1 MPELVRFGSSTES
14 NKAVMLDIEAL
25 ISTRLL
31 LQANSGGGKS
41 YALRK
46 MIEEAFG
53 KVQIIL
59 LDIEGEFATL
69 REKYDFFLIGSTQH
83 GADLPISLKV
93 AGVLPKRLLELQ
105 ASTIIDMSELKA
117 HERILFV
124 KRFLESLVNL
134 PKELW
139 NPVIVVL
146 DEAHVFCP
154 QKESCESANAVID
167 LASRGRKRGQC
178 LWAATQRI
186 SKLNKDVAA
195 ECNNKLI
202 GRASLDVDMKRA
214 SEEIG
219 FTTKEDMRSLREL
232 NAGEFFAFGPAL
244 AKGVN
249 KISIDA
255 VKTSHPKVGHRIIQ
269 SSTPTP
275 QRVMQ
280 LIGKLADLSVEAD
293 SKEKTE
299 ADMKRDIAS
308 LRGQLLAAE
317 NKIKKLETSGGKERV
332 VERQVAVLSPEVKK
346 ELEKILTCIAK
357 IEGTVATVTNVQNT
371 TRFSNVITPSLSVL
385 GGPLRSGAMRIL
397 ATITSFHP
405 KPLTKSQVAVLVGMK
420 ASGGT
425 FNTYIG
431 ELKRNVWIQQLG
443 DYFYVTPDGMQA
455 AGDVQPVSRKPEDI
469 LRLWAG
475 QFRSGAG
482 NMLREIAGLYPEWI
496 SKGALGDRLG
506 MVASGGTFNTYL
518 GELRS
523 TGLVELRDGLVRAT
537 KELFPE

>member
-1 MPELVRFGSSTES
+1 MTEGGRP
-14 NKAVMLDIEAL
+14 ATLDIESL

-69 REKYDFFLIGSTQH
+69 REKYDFFLIGSSQH
-83 GADLPISLKV
+83 GADLPINLKI
-93 AGVLPKRLLELQ
+93 AAILPKRLLELQ

-124 KRFLESLVNL
+124 KRFLEALVNL

-139 NPVIVVL
+139 HPVVVVL
-146 DEAHVFCP
+146 DEAHIFCP
-154 QKESCESANAVID
+154 QKEKSESAGAVID

-249 KISIDA
+249 KIQIDP
-255 VKTSHPKVGHRIIQ
+255 VKTTHPKAGARILQ
-269 SSTPTP
+269 VATPTP
-275 QRVMQ
+275 QRVKQ
-280 LIGKLADLSVEAD
+280 LIGKLADLPTEAEHR
-293 SKEKTE
+293 EKTE
-299 ADMKRDIAS
+299 AELKRDNAS

-317 NKIKKLETSGGKERV
+317 NKIKKLEVTGGKERII
-332 VERQVAVLSPEVKK
+332 EKQVPVMPQEIKK
-346 ELEKILTCIAK
+346 ELEKIRAALDRIDVGREIVSHHQTPALPSAILQDRPTGSAQKRILDSLARLNGAGIERVPKSMLAGFAQMRPTSGHFTNMLGNLRTSGLITYPQPGTISLTPEGLASIDAPDKPATEQELRQNWLNIMAGAQRRILEVVLDNHPQPISK
-357 IEGTVATVTNVQNT
+357 IELAERAGMQSSSGHFTNM
-371 TRFSNVITPSLSVL
+371 L
-385 GGPLRSGAMRIL
+385 GGLRTLGAI
-397 ATITSFHP
+397 
-405 KPLTKSQVAVLVGMK
+405 
-420 ASGGT
+420 
-425 FNTYIG
+425 
-431 ELKRNVWIQQLG
+431 
-443 DYFYVTPDGMQA
+443 DYPS
-455 AGDVQPVSRKPEDI
+455 P
-469 LRLWAG
+469 
-475 QFRSGAG
+475 
-482 NMLREIAGLYPEWI
+482 
-496 SKGALGDRLG
+496 G
-506 MVASGGTFNTYL
+506 MVAATDNMF
-518 GELRS
+518 LRS
-523 TGLVELRDGLVRAT
+523 
-537 KELFPE
+537 K